1 MNRRELLGTA
11 AGAAAATLAMP
22 YVARGAAPLTLRFA
36 HFAQEDHP
44 ANIAAKQFAARVAER
59 TGNAIRIMIFPNN
72 QLGGP
77 PEQAQQIK
85 LGTIDMGLPTQ
96 GQLDKYDKAFG
107 AVMLPFIFDSRPL
120 VFRVLDGPAMDWLG
134 PLAEKQGFILLRN
147 WDYGFRNVT
156 NSVRPI
162 KAPED
167 LKGLKLRTP
176 PELQIQASMEALGA
190 VVQAIAFPELYL
202 ALAQKVVDGEEN
214 PIAVIYYNKFYEVQK
229 HLAITRHIY
238 NNMIH
243 TIGVNAWMKL
253 TPEQQTI
260 FREEST
266 AAGDLMRKLMEE
278 GEADQIAKL
287 EAAGLETTQP
297 DLAPFRAL
305 MEPAYQRIA
314 DYAGADNVKKFR
326 DMVDEA
332 RKG

>member
-1 MNRRELLGTA
+1 MNRRELIGSA
-11 AGAAAATLAMP
+11 AGAAAMLAKP
-22 YVARGAAPLTLRFA
+22 YVARAATLTLRFA

-44 ANIAAKQFAARVAER
+44 ANIAAKQFATRVAER
-59 TGNAIRIMIFPNN
+59 TNGAIRVMIFPNN

-85 LGTIDMGLPTQ
+85 LGAIDMGLPTQ
-96 GQLDKYDKAFG
+96 GQLDKYDRAFG

-120 VFRVLDGPAMDWLG
+120 VFRVLDGPAMGWLA

-156 NSVRPI
+156 NSLRPI
-162 KAPED
+162 NAPGD
-167 LKGLKLRTP
+167 VKGLKLRTP

-243 TIGVNAWMKL
+243 TVGANAWAKL
-253 TPEQQTI
+253 MPEQRTI

-266 AAGDLMRKLMEE
+266 AAGDLMRKLMAE
-278 GEADQIAKL
+278 GEEDQIAKL
-287 EAAGLETTQP
+287 KAAGLEMTEP
-297 DLAPFRAL
+297 NLAPFRAL

-314 DYAGADNVKKFR
+314 DYAGAENVKKFR
-326 DMVDEA
+326 AMVDDA

>member
-1 MNRRELLGTA
+1 
-11 AGAAAATLAMP
+11 
-22 YVARGAAPLTLRFA
+22 
-36 HFAQEDHP
+36 
-44 ANIAAKQFAARVAER
+44 
-59 TGNAIRIMIFPNN
+59 
-72 QLGGP
+72 
-77 PEQAQQIK
+77 
-85 LGTIDMGLPTQ
+85 
-96 GQLDKYDKAFG
+96 
-107 AVMLPFIFDSRPL
+107 
-120 VFRVLDGPAMDWLG
+120 
-134 PLAEKQGFILLRN
+134 
-147 WDYGFRNVT
+147 
-156 NSVRPI
+156 
-162 KAPED
+162 
-167 LKGLKLRTP
+167 
-176 PELQIQASMEALGA
+176 MEALGA

-260 FREEST
+260 FREESA
-266 AAGDLMRKLMEE
+266 AAGDLMRKLMAE
-278 GEADQIAKL
+278 GEADQITKL

-332 RKG
+332 RKR